1 MTESAD
7 EMEMQQNAM
16 RDAKNMHV
24 ELLRNL
30 NAEVVN
36 RPAFGKELSAEERLI
51 GHLAWR
57 GEPSSQRQSWK
68 EIVDRFKVPE
78 GKVPRRWVDYWVLTE
93 KEISASSRKAGKE
106 LGDVPLQ

>member
-1 MTESAD
+1 MTETAD

-24 ELLRNL
+24 ELWRNL
-30 NAEVVN
+30 NAEGVN

-51 GHLAWR
+51 GHMAWR
-57 GEPSSQRQSWK
+57 GEPASQRTSWK

-78 GKVPRRWVDYWVLTE
+78 GTVPRRWVDYWALTE
-93 KEISASSRKAGKE
+93 KEIGAASRKAGKE
-106 LGDVPLQ
+106 ARSGPLQ

>member
-36 RPAFGKELSAEERLI
+36 RPAFGKELTAEERLI
-51 GHLAWR
+51 GHMAWR
-57 GEPSSQRQSWK
+57 GEPASQKQSWK

-93 KEISASSRKAGKE
+93 KEISANEVRAGKE
-106 LGDVPLQ
+106 LGNVTGL

>member
-1 MTESAD
+1 MTEAAD

-36 RPAFGKELSAEERLI
+36 RPAFAKELTTEEALNYDM
-51 GHLAWR
+51 AWR
-57 GEPSSQRQSWK
+57 AERSSQKQSWK
-68 EIVDRFKVPE
+68 EVVDRFDVPE
-78 GKVPRRWVDYWVLTE
+78 GQVPIRWKDYWILSG
-93 KEISASSRKAGKE
+93 KRIDAASRKAGKE
-106 LGDVPLQ
+106 LGNGSL